1 LSTRPAV
8 TFGPGTIVG
17 LVAAGVLAFCGSLKW
32 IDGDPGIT
40 GYNVPAKFLVDVK
53 VQQEGVS
60 IGALLLLIAVVGAV
74 GALVPSTRFLM
85 IVAGAAA
92 LVVVVLHAY
101 QLGEFADLV
110 NEDPFTGEDVGRS
123 DLVGIGVWVAVAAA
137 IGLVVGGVLS
147 RRTDRRAV
155 PS

>member
-1 LSTRPAV
+1 
-8 TFGPGTIVG
+8 
-17 LVAAGVLAFCGSLKW
+17 
-32 IDGDPGIT
+32 
-40 GYNVPAKFLVDVK
+40 
-53 VQQEGVS
+53 
-60 IGALLLLIAVVGAV
+60 
-74 GALVPSTRFLM
+74 M

-92 LVVVVLHAY
+92 LVVVVLHVY

-110 NEDPFTGEDVGRS
+110 NEDPFSGEDVGRS

-147 RRTDRRAV
+147 GRADRRAV